1 MHRGAKAPPGRTA
14 QRANFQLIKSMI
26 RKNYKQVLFLDFE
39 TRSELDVQDVGSHR
53 YARHASTEMT
63 LISWAFNDETACTSR
78 EMPEEVYKAIEDCD
92 TLKVA
97 HNAEFDAA
105 IAIHVLGIDTRLCD
119 WYDTAYVAAY
129 YGLPRKLG
137 FLANVL
143 KTQAKASP
151 EQMLHYAK
159 PVKKTAPAD
168 SMDLFGVPT
177 DTEYNEMK
185 ERFSESFEKSVCV
198 GRYNED
204 VRDVETA
211 EHLRVCLEYVQGLR
225 NSPMVK
231 SVMQYGQELIEI
243 ERTLLFKLYAVSDV
257 EVMRQAYNIM
267 SPLPSIECFVMQFT
281 FYMNF
286 DGVPFDMD
294 LATQIETLA
303 HKYATDAGEEA
314 RRLYGVKN
322 LRSTKQVQAA
332 LASCGVE
339 LSSLNK
345 KAREGIE
352 HPILVLRDQAT
363 GAAFSKI
370 KTARERIC
378 PDSRLHGEFVGHGAH
393 TGRWSSRGGQLQN
406 FAHGGDDTST
416 DLSKVQSYDHL
427 RKHLRLCIYG
437 AGKDFVCADLSQIEA
452 RVTAWL
458 AQCKWRM
465 DAFANKEDIYSRS
478 AERMF
483 NIPEVHKGMPERQMG
498 KCAELGLGFGGGPNA
513 IDRVAPDFFRTVG
526 LEKVTEIVRKWRGA
540 NPEICDLWRRLER
553 AFRES
558 LRSSVCR
565 VTVVDSVR
573 LVFKYDGRTASITL
587 PSGRALYYKGVHMDE
602 RHDLYYLDYS
612 RGGEHAVR
620 TKIWGGVL
628 TENIVQAIARDILVD
643 IMRRVQNAYCTY
655 KCVGTVHDEVWY
667 LVDDGV
673 EAYANLIQEMERPIE
688 WAPGLVTTG
697 DGFYSDRY
705 IK

>member
-1 MHRGAKAPPGRTA
+1 M
-14 QRANFQLIKSMI
+14 
-26 RKNYKQVLFLDFE
+26 
-39 TRSELDVQDVGSHR
+39 
-53 YARHASTEMT
+53 
-63 LISWAFNDETACTSR
+63 
-78 EMPEEVYKAIEDCD
+78 
-92 TLKVA
+92 
-97 HNAEFDAA
+97 
-105 IAIHVLGIDTRLCD
+105 
-119 WYDTAYVAAY
+119 
-129 YGLPRKLG
+129 
-137 FLANVL
+137 
-143 KTQAKASP
+143 
-151 EQMLHYAK
+151 
-159 PVKKTAPAD
+159 
-168 SMDLFGVPT
+168 
-177 DTEYNEMK
+177 
-185 ERFSESFEKSVCV
+185 
-198 GRYNED
+198 
-204 VRDVETA
+204 
-211 EHLRVCLEYVQGLR
+211 
-225 NSPMVK
+225 
-231 SVMQYGQELIEI
+231 
-243 ERTLLFKLYAVSDV
+243 
-257 EVMRQAYNIM
+257 
-267 SPLPSIECFVMQFT
+267 
-281 FYMNF
+281 
-286 DGVPFDMD
+286 
-294 LATQIETLA
+294 
-303 HKYATDAGEEA
+303 
-314 RRLYGVKN
+314 
-322 LRSTKQVQAA
+322 
-332 LASCGVE
+332 
-339 LSSLNK
+339 
-345 KAREGIE
+345 
-352 HPILVLRDQAT
+352 
-363 GAAFSKI
+363 
-370 KTARERIC
+370 
-378 PDSRLHGEFVGHGAH
+378 
-393 TGRWSSRGGQLQN
+393 
-406 FAHGGDDTST
+406 
-416 DLSKVQSYDHL
+416 
-427 RKHLRLCIYG
+427 
-437 AGKDFVCADLSQIEA
+437 CADLSQIEA

-612 RGGEHAVR
+612 RSGEHAVR

-667 LVDDGV
+667 LVDNGA